1 MTGNS
6 FKQNALSQA
15 RMTRRSFRRGFQL
28 LRFKRWD
35 YAGVPI
41 LFANSFPKSGTHL
54 LTQVLHGLIH
64 VGPAVNSGLPAI
76 VTYQGD
82 TGNQRDPAEILRD
95 LHRLLPGD
103 IGYGHLHALPE
114 IVSFL
119 SNQGIAAY
127 FMVRDP
133 RDVVVSHVHY
143 VTEMEANHVLHRYYS
158 QQLSTFD
165 ERLRVSIQGLPE
177 SVTHEIIQTASIHSS
192 NTCFSFPDIRSRFA
206 PYLGWL
212 ECPNILTIRYEQ
224 FLVDQAGTV
233 GQVLDHATRRG
244 FPSSMERN
252 IAIQTIITHLNPQRS
267 PTFREGK
274 TGGWHKAFSDEN
286 IQLFKETSGD
296 LLVKLGYETSQDW

>member
-1 MTGNS
+1 MD
-6 FKQNALSQA
+6 QA
-15 RMTRRSFRRGFQL
+15 RSVRRSFRRGLQL
-28 LRFKRWD
+28 LRFRRWD
-35 YAGVPI
+35 FAGVPSF
-41 LFANSFPKSGTHL
+41 FANSFPKSGTHL
-54 LTQVLHGLIH
+54 LTQVLHGLTH
-64 VGPAVNSGLPAI
+64 VGPAVNSGLPAV
-76 VTYQGD
+76 VTFKGN
-82 TGNQRDPAEILRD
+82 TGSQRDPADILRD

-103 IGYGHLHALPE
+103 IGYGHLHALAE

-119 SNQGIAAY
+119 SSQGVATY
-127 FMVRDP
+127 FLLRDP

-143 VTEMEANHVLHRYYS
+143 ITDMEPDHVLHGYYT
-158 QQLSTFD
+158 QYLTTFD
-165 ERLRVSIQGLPE
+165 ERLSTSIQGLPE
-177 SVTHEIIQTASIHSS
+177 SITHEIIQTASIHSS
-192 NTCFSFPDIRSRFA
+192 NRKYSSASSATSFSFPDIRSRFV

-252 IAIQTIITHLNPQRS
+252 KAIQTIITHLNPQRS

-274 TGGWHKAFSDEN
+274 TGGWRKAFSDEN

-296 LLVKLGYETSQDW
+296 LLVRLGYETSQDW